1 MTDRNTSIGSDVL
14 RDIAEKGTCSV
25 YWGASNLLW
34 IAHELVRRRAEVE
47 RLSNGIGRI
56 AAAVLELRAKASR
69 QRRELRRLNKTLK
82 ALWAG
87 ARFQVNVMAE
97 QRAKH
102 VDVESAKPPV

>member
-1 MTDRNTSIGSDVL
+1 MTDALTTETEMQLDE
-14 RDIAEKGTCSV
+14 AECT
-25 YWGASNLLW
+25 
-34 IAHELVRRRAEVE
+34 RRGVQ
-47 RLSNGIGRI
+47 I
-56 AAAVLELRAKASR
+56 AVLKAQLYQLRAKASR

-102 VDVESAKPPV
+102 VDVGAPKDG